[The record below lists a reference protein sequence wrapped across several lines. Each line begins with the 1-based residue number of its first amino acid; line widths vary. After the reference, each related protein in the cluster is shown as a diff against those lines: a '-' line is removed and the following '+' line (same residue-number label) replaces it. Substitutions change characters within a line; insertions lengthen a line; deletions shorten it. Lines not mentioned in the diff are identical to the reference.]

1 MGLAPDAPSAA
12 RVVIWWR
19 ASCAL
24 ALQVL
29 SDVLSSTGLTLSGL
43 RTLQLTRKDA
53 EDYLEAYK
61 GVVAEYSRWGVLS
74 PAPPLA
80 PLPRTLA
87 SRFCCHL
94 CL

>member
-1 MGLAPDAPSAA
+1 M
-12 RVVIWWR
+12 
-19 ASCAL
+19 
-24 ALQVL
+24 L

-74 PAPPLA
+74 PAPALA
-80 PLPRTLA
+80 PLPRAFAATCAFETLCYLWVPF
-87 SRFCCHL
+87 SVSFHEL
-94 CL
+94 PKSTGYP